1 MSTDALLQR
10 ALDEIVRQREELA
23 EFRARDHTRVD
34 MHAPEPI
41 AIVGLGCRFP
51 GQSDSP
57 AAYWMGHARCRS
69 RAGRTMTRQ
78 RRQCAVHIVCV
89 VVGFSRRLIPSTPRS
104 SVSRRAKPV

>member
-41 AIVGLGCRFP
+41 AIVGLG
-51 GQSDSP
+51 
-57 AAYWMGHARCRS
+57 
-69 RAGRTMTRQ
+69 
-78 RRQCAVHIVCV
+78 
-89 VVGFSRRLIPSTPRS
+89 
-104 SVSRRAKPV
+104 

>member
-57 AAYWMGHARCRS
+57 AAYWSLLERGADEGWAVGRDSH
-69 RAGRTMTRQ
+69 RAELAEGQ
-78 RRQCAVHIVCV
+78 GV
-89 VVGFSRRLIPSTPRS
+89 VW
-104 SVSRRAKPV
+104 